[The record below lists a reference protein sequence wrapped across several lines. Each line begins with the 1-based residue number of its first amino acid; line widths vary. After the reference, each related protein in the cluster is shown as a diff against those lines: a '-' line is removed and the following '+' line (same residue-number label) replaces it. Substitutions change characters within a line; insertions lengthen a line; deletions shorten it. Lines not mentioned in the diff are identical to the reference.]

1 MEVRKATQHDSED
14 ILKLKLKLKNRDIK
28 TDPYLRPV
36 DEAKDVYMKYLIYD
50 LKKQGGDRIILVTVE
65 DGKIIAY
72 VRGILIKTLHV
83 LNVKLRGVIDNLYV
97 EEEYRRRGV
106 AQNLIEEL
114 IKWFKGKNVDVMT
127 LHIYPHNAEAI
138 ALYKKFG
145 FKEYNLNMSR
155 RL

>member
-1 MEVRKATQHDSED
+1 MRARKATEHDIEE
-14 ILKLKLKLKNRDIK
+14 ILKLKLKLKKQDIK

-36 DEAKDVYMKYLIYD
+36 GEAKDVYRKYLIYD
-50 LKKQGGDRIILVTVE
+50 LKMQDIDRIVLVAVE
-65 DGKIIAY
+65 GRKIIACI
-72 VRGILIKTLHV
+72 RGSLIKTLHV

-97 EEEYRRRGV
+97 EEEYRESGV

-114 IKWFKGKNVDVMT
+114 IEWFKGKNVDVMT
-127 LHIYPHNAEAI
+127 LHVYPLNFKAI

-145 FKEYNLNMSR
+145 FEEYSLNMSR